1 MNEVLY
7 MNTEKDIL
15 KIIGDVETVAMY
27 VTSKEEGNVTPE
39 ELKEAYIN
47 ASNKVGQAERELRA
61 LKLSRSDSKH
71 LSWIR
76 NGLKLTHKALIAA
89 SEGKGSLSKIFMSQA
104 NTKIAE
110 YSHRKLKSNRR
121 SPNG

>member
-1 MNEVLY
+1 MS
-7 MNTEKDIL
+7 TAKDIL

-27 VTSKEEGNVTPE
+27 VTSKEEGNVNPR
-39 ELKEAYIN
+39 ELQEAYIN
-47 ASNKVGQAERELRA
+47 ASNKVAQAERELKA
-61 LKLSRSDSKH
+61 LNLSRDDSKH
-71 LSWIR
+71 LFWVR
-76 NGLKLTHKALIAA
+76 DGLKLTRKALIEM
-89 SEGKGSLSKIFMSQA
+89 SKGNGSLAKIFMSQA